1 MLHGMYL
8 RFNKNEELDGRT
20 KVMLEEM
27 VFNRC
32 KCLYLML
39 DKLFGCRNFPCHIR
53 KHQYRVSSFFLHA
66 HILVEHPVF
75 QPHFSN
81 VSTASGAGGK
91 SIICGMRCPMLSNIY
106 PLLTGVISINCV
118 VACIQIYDW

>member
-20 KVMLEEM
+20 KVMLEEI
-27 VFNRC
+27 VFTRC
-32 KCLYLML
+32 NCLYLML
-39 DKLFGCRNFPCHIR
+39 DKLFGCHNFPRHIR
-53 KHQYRVSSFFLHA
+53 KHQYRVALSSYMHTSLSNIPSFN
-66 HILVEHPVF
+66 HI
-75 QPHFSN
+75 FSN

-91 SIICGMRCPMLSNIY
+91 SIICGMRCPIMSNIY
-106 PLLTGVISINCV
+106 PLLTGVMSINCV